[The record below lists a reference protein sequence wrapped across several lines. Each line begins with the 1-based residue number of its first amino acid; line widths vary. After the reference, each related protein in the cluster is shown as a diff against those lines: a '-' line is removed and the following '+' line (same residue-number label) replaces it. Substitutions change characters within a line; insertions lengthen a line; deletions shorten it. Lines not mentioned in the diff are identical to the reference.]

1 MNRRSFLRFLGVA
14 PIVIPAVVTKSVAA
28 AAPIPMGPWS
38 NQLGIAEPLSLEKL
52 QQADKVLQA
61 YKWGLVES
69 FDRELF
75 DELPPPGGIWIE
87 NHPVR
92 ITWLEP
98 EQMSLFDEEDIEMR
112 VRRL

>member
-52 QQADKVLQA
+52 RQADKVMTA

-75 DELPPPGGIWIE
+75 EGDWPYNRPKPMAWIDS
-87 NHPVR
+87 HGVH
-92 ITWLEP
+92 WLDEP
-98 EQMSLFDEEDIEMR
+98 EQLELFAEEAT
-112 VRRL
+112 